1 MAMLRTGLVGKHDD
15 FLGTAAVRINVG
27 DNLQACLFQ
36 LSQSKVGHFETLPL
50 CGSDDD
56 ASLLQHGFGLLDGLL
71 VLYMINHRFTS
82 FPLSRIPVFSPPEN
96 GPGRRPVLGR
106 SLTFP
111 AAISQRIRILVLAP

>member
-15 FLGTAAVRINVG
+15 FLGTAAARITVG

-56 ASLLQHGFGLLDGLL
+56 ASLLQHGFALLAGLS

-82 FPLSRIPVFSPPEN
+82 SPLHRTPVFSPPDTCP
-96 GPGRRPVLGR
+96 GPRP
-106 SLTFP
+106 
-111 AAISQRIRILVLAP
+111 